1 REYKSPTKG
10 KDFRTGP
17 LGRIVVWLGGLPGG
31 VAIPLTVIAVI
42 VFAGGIVTE
51 GKLELQTDPI
61 KWVNQDSQV
70 IHDLHTLDRE
80 TGSSSELGMFVQSN
94 DVFDDKTAGF
104 MERLT
109 TEQLS
114 EHPETLLTAA
124 GIVTTVSDIT
134 NDVPGAAHIAP
145 TGEEVAA
152 AEGAAPE
159 GIKKATVSTNGNALN
174 LVFPTGPSELER
186 RAEVVREI

>member
-17 LGRIVVWLGGLPGG
+17 LGRLVVWLGALPGG

-51 GKLELQTDPI
+51 GQLELQTDPI
-61 KWVNQDSQV
+61 KRVNQDSQV
-70 IHDLHTLDRE
+70 IHDLPPLAR
-80 TGSSSELGMFVQSN
+80 GRGASSAVGMLVPSK
-94 DVFDDKTAGF
+94 DVFDDKTVGF
-104 MERLT
+104 MDSFT

-134 NDVPGAAHIAP
+134 NDVPGAAHVAP
-145 TGEEVAA
+145 TGGEVRAA
-152 AEGAAPE
+152 DG
-159 GIKKATVSTNGNALN
+159 V
-174 LVFPTGPSELER
+174 
-186 RAEVVREI
+186 